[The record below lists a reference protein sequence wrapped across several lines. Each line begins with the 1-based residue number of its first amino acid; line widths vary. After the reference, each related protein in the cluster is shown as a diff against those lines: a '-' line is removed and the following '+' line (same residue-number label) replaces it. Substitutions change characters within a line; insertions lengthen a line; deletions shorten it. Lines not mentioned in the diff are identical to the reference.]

1 MAPFPII
8 QSYWADQYGS
18 IDTWNIKIGPL
29 LITLLQNILGQLRLS
44 WTPASL
50 PYLMKF
56 VIIWTVAA
64 LYCTAV
70 ELEKIRRTDREQR
83 TENFIRGPQLS
94 LLIVRVSRPIF
105 KNAPIKTSLKI
116 ILHKL
121 LLRLSIQ
128 LRNKIKP
135 EKLLQKK
142 SYLVLKIF

>member
-1 MAPFPII
+1 
-8 QSYWADQYGS
+8 
-18 IDTWNIKIGPL
+18 
-29 LITLLQNILGQLRLS
+29 
-44 WTPASL
+44 
-50 PYLMKF
+50 MKF
-56 VIIWTVAA
+56 VIIWTYI
-64 LYCTAV
+64 YCTAV

-135 EKLLQKK
+135 EKLLQKNP
-142 SYLVLKIF
+142 I

>member
-83 TENFIRGPQLS
+83 TENLIRGPQLS

-105 KNAPIKTSLKI
+105 KNAPIKNLW
-116 ILHKL
+116 KL
-121 LLRLSIQ
+121 YYISCYWYYQ
-128 LRNKIKP
+128 SN
-135 EKLLQKK
+135 
-142 SYLVLKIF
+142 